1 MSPLLYFLRRSK
13 MFTRRVSSLMILLLM
28 AVAILAACAP
38 AATEAP
44 PVATEPPQVATEE
57 PAAIEAPATTEEPAA
72 TEAPAEITDTEL
84 NVLCTPQEQWCQ
96 GMKQEFEAKYGI

>member
-1 MSPLLYFLRRSK
+1 
-13 MFTRRVSSLMILLLM
+13 MIHILM
-28 AVAILAACAP
+28 AVAILTACAP

-44 PVATEPPQVATEE
+44 VEATEPPQVATE
-57 PAAIEAPATTEEPAA
+57 APATTEEPVAA

-96 GMKQEFEAKYGI
+96 EVGLIGNLYIEAGGVSKRMGMNLLC

>member
-1 MSPLLYFLRRSK
+1 
-13 MFTRRVSSLMILLLM
+13 MIHLLM

-44 PVATEPPQVATEE
+44 PAATEPPQVATEE
-57 PAAIEAPATTEEPAA
+57 PAATEAPATTEEPAA
-72 TEAPAEITDTEL
+72 TEAPVEITDTEL

-96 GMKQEFEAKYGI
+96 GMKQEFEAKYGITVNYDRP